1 MISNLRYQLRR
12 VGIENKLDQ
21 TLDEAAQVR
30 ADFGYPI
37 MVTPLSQFVG
47 SQAAINVIVGE
58 RYQQVTDQTIE
69 YAMGIWGKEGAEFM
83 DANVKEK
90 ILSRR
95 RAKEIAER
103 PHPTDSL
110 QDLRRKY
117 GGQGVSDEEIL
128 LRFFTSKKDVER
140 MYAAGPARTYAT
152 NGNPLLNLVAE
163 LSKQTERN
171 RVFIQRPN
179 FSLRLEKRRAE

>member
-1 MISNLRYQLRR
+1 
-12 VGIENKLDQ
+12 
-21 TLDEAAQVR
+21 VR

-58 RYQQVTDQTIE
+58 RYKQVTDQTIE
-69 YAMGIWGKEGAEFM
+69 YAMGIWGKEGAAYM

-90 ILSRR
+90 ILNRP

-103 PHPTDSL
+103 PHPTDTL
-110 QDLRRKY
+110 QDLRKKY
-117 GGQGVSDEEIL
+117 GGDGASDEEIL
-128 LRFFTSKKDVER
+128 LRFFSSNEDVDK
-140 MYAAGPARTYAT
+140 MYAAGPARTYTA

-163 LSKQTERN
+163 LAKQKDR
-171 RVFIQRPN
+171 RSVFIQRPG
-179 FSLRLEKRRAE
+179 FSLRLAKRGTGA